1 MPDPQQPQPQ
11 LDQLC
16 RSLRWKSITRDLDH
30 PAEILGAFA
39 RNQVPYSCLKT
50 CRAWGPDDEL
60 AAPEL
65 CHDER
70 TCYEAAPLVRVR
82 RREQ

>member
-1 MPDPQQPQPQ
+1 ME
-11 LDQLC
+11 LELC
-16 RSLRWKSITRDLDH
+16 RNLRWKSITRDLEH
-30 PAEILGAFA
+30 PQEVLGAFA
-39 RNQVPYSCLKT
+39 RNHVPYTCLQT

-70 TCYEAAPLVRVR
+70 PCYRPSALTLRL
-82 RREQ
+82 RETKPPE